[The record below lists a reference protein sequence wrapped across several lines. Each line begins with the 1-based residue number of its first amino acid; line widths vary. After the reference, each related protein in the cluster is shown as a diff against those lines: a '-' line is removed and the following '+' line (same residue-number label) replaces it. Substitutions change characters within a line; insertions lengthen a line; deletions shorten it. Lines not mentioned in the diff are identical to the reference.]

1 MGLCFP
7 QTFERA
13 RDRSRDYIHNVRR
26 PPVMSFDVIHAHTGR
41 ISVADGSELGAAA
54 AAAFGVAPEAQII
67 LAGTPKA
74 PVAAVD
80 WLDVAAPSCIP
91 QFLWR
96 VIENNA
102 PSQIA
107 GQPPLAQALTG
118 TQNANPIAF
127 VFDKGVIARVLEGSH
142 VALVPPLQP
151 VERHLPETPPSP
163 LMGGSNEDRRRQLL
177 RSRCRALSEQVYCA
191 VECSRER
198 LTSVELAA
206 QVRWGEGCREGR
218 GIASPQALFFA
229 GCWQAACSS
238 GMCCGADAP
247 SRR

>member
-1 MGLCFP
+1 
-7 QTFERA
+7 
-13 RDRSRDYIHNVRR
+13 
-26 PPVMSFDVIHAHTGR
+26 MSFDVIHAHTGR
-41 ISVADGSELGAAA
+41 TSVADGSELGAA

-67 LAGTPKA
+67 LAGTPKG
-74 PVAAVD
+74 PVAATVD

-102 PSQIA
+102 PSHMT
-107 GQPPLAQALTG
+107 GQPPFGQARTG
-118 TQNANPIAF
+118 THIANPIAF
-127 VFDKGVIARVLEGSH
+127 VFDKGVIERVLEGSH
-142 VALVPPLQP
+142 GALVPPLQP

-163 LMGGSNEDRRRQLL
+163 LMGGSDQDRQRQLL

-206 QVRWGEGCREGR
+206 QVRHPGRGAERVDCKRAPQSLYCRKPAGNLQRRRVLSSRRDIASLKCSCRE
-218 GIASPQALFFA
+218 
-229 GCWQAACSS
+229 
-238 GMCCGADAP
+238 MHP
-247 SRR
+247 S